1 MCVLCAA
8 EEVLCQMDFIV
19 QQIRMDIT
27 NRHLQGS
34 KFAERAK
41 ELACCGKKKVRRL
54 EKER

>member
-8 EEVLCQMDFIV
+8 EKVLCQMDFIV

-27 NRHLQGS
+27 NRHLQGP
-34 KFAERAK
+34 KFAERVK
-41 ELACCGKKKVRRL
+41 ELACYGKKKVHRL